1 MSMET
6 LKQNITSLHGPK
18 GAAWIASLDATVEE
32 RAKLWQLSQILPVP
46 NMSWHYVAR
55 ALSPDHGPVCLK
67 IGCDGE
73 LMQREW
79 LALRAFQGYGA
90 VEVLDYDPAL
100 CALLLRC
107 AVPGITLKAL
117 FDADEDRA
125 ITVYGRA
132 VNALFGA
139 SDWPDG
145 AQSVQEWLN
154 VFHRVDESKLP
165 HGVLARATHL
175 SVALLNI
182 DGAHAFLH
190 GDLHMENI
198 LQNDRTFV
206 VIDPKGIVGP
216 KGFEVAAFDFLK
228 DQELS
233 PGSQARA
240 HFERRVTTL
249 SALTGVSPQTLRD
262 WVYVR
267 LVLAASWCLED
278 KADPDPFLKRVQV
291 LF

>member
-18 GAAWIASLDATVEE
+18 GAAWIASLDPTVGELT
-32 RAKLWQLSQILPVP
+32 KLWRLSQISPVP

-55 ALSPDHGPVCLK
+55 AFSPDYGPVCLK

-73 LMQREW
+73 LMQRER
-79 LALRAFQGYGA
+79 LALRAFQGCGA
-90 VEVLDYDPAL
+90 VEILDYDPAL

-107 AVPGITLKAL
+107 AVPGITLKSL

-125 ITVYGRA
+125 IKAYGSA
-132 VNALFGA
+132 VNALFGL
-139 SDWPDG
+139 SGCPQG
-145 AQSVQEWLN
+145 AQKAQDWLK
-154 VFHRVDESKLP
+154 VFDRVDERKLP
-165 HGVLARATHL
+165 PGVLARARHL
-175 SVALLNI
+175 SVALL
-182 DGAHAFLH
+182 DTHEAHSFLH

-198 LQNDRTFV
+198 LQDGRRFV
-206 VIDPKGIVGP
+206 VIDPKGILGP

-233 PGSQARA
+233 PCSRARA
-240 HFERRVTTL
+240 LFEHRVTTL
-249 SALTGVSPQTLRD
+249 SALTRVPAQALRD

-267 LVLAASWCLED
+267 LVLGACWCLED